1 MSETYCGK
9 DCGSCPQRE
18 TMNCPGCK
26 TGPGAVWPGECE
38 LAKCCRDRGHE
49 TCGTCTQQKACGLW
63 SRQEEMPA
71 RRRERREFE
80 ARKLADQEV
89 RKKALAEDAA
99 VLARWLWPLFWLI
112 VPGTIAG
119 LMSDDTL
126 SAYWP
131 GLVIPGEI
139 LGFLCTVAYGL
150 LLLSLARVNGGY
162 RAAGVCTLFVAV
174 AGIIIQSLGGGDPRN
189 VERGI
194 ALILTLL
201 AGVAA
206 LVGEYTEC
214 TSHAEALE
222 PVDLE
227 LSGKWRRLWKWYIG
241 TYLGSVGSIVVVMIF
256 GPLGLLVMLASIIG
270 MMVVALLKLGY
281 LWRTAKTFR
290 EYEAA

>member
-1 MSETYCGK
+1 MN
-9 DCGSCPQRE
+9 DRE
-18 TMNCPGCK
+18 T
-26 TGPGAVWPGECE
+26 TGGGSR
-38 LAKCCRDRGHE
+38 LDR
-49 TCGTCTQQKACGLW
+49 
-63 SRQEEMPA
+63 
-71 RRRERREFE
+71 
-80 ARKLADQEV
+80 
-89 RKKALAEDAA
+89 EDAA
-99 VLARWLWPLFWLI
+99 ALAGRLKVLFWLV

-119 LMSDDTL
+119 FLSDEAL
-126 SAYWP
+126 STHWP
-131 GLVIPGEI
+131 DLALLGEI
-139 LGFLCTVAYGL
+139 LGILCSVVYGL

-162 RAAGVCTLFVAV
+162 RAAGACTLFVAV

-189 VERGI
+189 VECGI

-270 MMVVALLKLGY
+270 MMVVAILKLVY
-281 LWRTAKTFR
+281 LWRTARTFR
-290 EYEAA
+290 EYGEMEA

>member
-1 MSETYCGK
+1 MN
-9 DCGSCPQRE
+9 DRE
-18 TMNCPGCK
+18 T
-26 TGPGAVWPGECE
+26 TGGGSR
-38 LAKCCRDRGHE
+38 LDR
-49 TCGTCTQQKACGLW
+49 
-63 SRQEEMPA
+63 
-71 RRRERREFE
+71 
-80 ARKLADQEV
+80 
-89 RKKALAEDAA
+89 EDAA
-99 VLARWLWPLFWLI
+99 ALAGRLKVLFWLV

-119 LMSDDTL
+119 FLSDEAL
-126 SAYWP
+126 STHWP
-131 GLVIPGEI
+131 DLALLGEI
-139 LGFLCTVAYGL
+139 LGILCSVVYGL

-227 LSGKWRRLWKWYIG
+227 LSEKWRRLWKWYIG

-270 MMVVALLKLGY
+270 MMVVAILKLVY
-281 LWRTAKTFR
+281 LWRTARTFR
-290 EYEAA
+290 EYEEMEA

>member
-1 MSETYCGK
+1 MN
-9 DCGSCPQRE
+9 DRE
-18 TMNCPGCK
+18 T
-26 TGPGAVWPGECE
+26 TGGG
-38 LAKCCRDRGHE
+38 
-49 TCGTCTQQKACGLW
+49 
-63 SRQEEMPA
+63 SRLN
-71 RRRERREFE
+71 R
-80 ARKLADQEV
+80 
-89 RKKALAEDAA
+89 EDAA
-99 VLARWLWPLFWLI
+99 VLAGRLWPLFWLI

-119 LMSDDTL
+119 FLSDEAL
-126 SAYWP
+126 AAHWP
-131 GLVIPGEI
+131 DLASLGEI
-139 LGFLCTVAYGL
+139 LGILCSVVYGL

-214 TSHAEALE
+214 TSHAEVLE

-227 LSGKWRRLWKWYIG
+227 LSQRWRRLMKWYIG

-270 MMVVALLKLGY
+270 MMVVAILKLVY
-281 LWRTAKTFR
+281 LWRTARTFR
-290 EYEAA
+290 EYEEMEA